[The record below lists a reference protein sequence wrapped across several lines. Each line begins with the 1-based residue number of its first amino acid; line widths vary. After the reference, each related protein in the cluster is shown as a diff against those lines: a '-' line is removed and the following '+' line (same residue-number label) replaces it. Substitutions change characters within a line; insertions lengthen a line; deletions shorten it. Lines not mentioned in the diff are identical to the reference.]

1 MMLAHQNIRDP
12 MRTTLDIDDD
22 VLLAAK
28 ERAARERTSVG
39 AMISRLA
46 RDGLTGMASTS
57 TEKPGRKRAAIGRF
71 AAMPRRDEIVTID
84 KVRRLLD
91 DEGA

>member
-1 MMLAHQNIRDP
+1 

-39 AMISRLA
+39 AVVSRLA
-46 RDGLTGMASTS
+46 RDALSGKTGPA
-57 TEKPGRKRAAIGRF
+57 PAAHRAGA
-71 AAMPRRDEIVTID
+71 
-84 KVRRLLD
+84 RRLPALR
-91 DEGA
+91 

>member
-1 MMLAHQNIRDP
+1 V
-12 MRTTLDIDDD
+12 RTTLDIDDD

-39 AMISRLA
+39 AVVSRLA
-46 RDGLTGMASTS
+46 RDALSGKARSPASAAA
-57 TEKPGRKRAAIGRF
+57 RKRKSAGRF
-71 AAMPRRDEIVTID
+71 AVMPRRDEIVTLE

>member
-1 MMLAHQNIRDP
+1 

-28 ERAARERTSVG
+28 ERAARERTSIG
-39 AMISRLA
+39 AVVSRLA
-46 RDGLTGMASTS
+46 RDGLTGMASTPAA
-57 TEKPGRKRAAIGRF
+57 KPGRKRAASGRF
-71 AAMPRRDEIVTID
+71 AVMPRRDEIVTID